1 MEAILAQEP
10 ELFLFAGDN
19 IYADS
24 TDPQVIRREYHRL
37 EDRPDFRRLR
47 RSATLLAT
55 WDDHDYGANDAGRS
69 FTAREASEEIFET
82 FWGIPEDHA
91 ARKRPGIYYAV
102 EADSPVG
109 RVQIVVLDTRYF
121 RSPLRWVRIPTKTQ
135 GPYAPNTSPD
145 ATLLGKEQWK
155 WLRGVFRRPAR
166 LRIVVS
172 SIQFAAEHHGY
183 ECWANFPLDQQR
195 MLDLVAEQAPGSV
208 LFISGDRHF
217 AELSRITIPG
227 WGPVYDLT
235 SSSLNRPYPHDE
247 PTPNANRVGDYYL
260 KENWGRLRL
269 VSGASPRIELRIFAA
284 DGTTVLRFDVPF
296 R

>member
-1 MEAILAQEP
+1 
-10 ELFLFAGDN
+10 
-19 IYADS
+19 
-24 TDPQVIRREYHRL
+24 
-37 EDRPDFRRLR
+37 
-47 RSATLLAT
+47 
-55 WDDHDYGANDAGRS
+55 
-69 FTAREASEEIFET
+69 
-82 FWGIPEDHA
+82 
-91 ARKRPGIYYAV
+91 
-102 EADSPVG
+102 
-109 RVQIVVLDTRYF
+109 
-121 RSPLRWVRIPTKTQ
+121 
-135 GPYAPNTSPD
+135 
-145 ATLLGKEQWK
+145 
-155 WLRGVFRRPAR
+155 
-166 LRIVVS
+166 
-172 SIQFAAEHHGY
+172 
-183 ECWANFPLDQQR
+183 